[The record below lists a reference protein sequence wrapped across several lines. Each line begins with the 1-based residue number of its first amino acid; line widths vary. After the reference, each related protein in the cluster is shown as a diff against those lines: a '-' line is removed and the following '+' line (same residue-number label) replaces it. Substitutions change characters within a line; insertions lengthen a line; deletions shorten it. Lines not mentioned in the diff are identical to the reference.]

1 MTQVHCIISNK
12 DFVAEGDLA
21 YIEQLYKGSQIK
33 ILDKKWLDVG
43 AVELILD
50 RFPQEYIDDGY
61 LSLQLDIN
69 FIDAE
74 HHNMDKKVL
83 LADMDSTIINVESID
98 ELADYNGFRSEV
110 SMITEKAMQG
120 IIDFDQALVARV
132 NLLKGLSISKAVECF
147 NDRVDLSPGA
157 DILVKTLRRRGV
169 YCVMVSGGF
178 TLLADKIGSLLDFN
192 EVFANKL
199 VTKDGILTGEVDQPV
214 INAKKKL
221 EILEQICFQRGATTQ
236 EAVAV
241 GDGAND
247 VEVIKAAG
255 VGVSYFGKRIVQENA
270 NISIRYSDLKTV
282 LYCLGISKTE
292 FADFC

>member
-98 ELADYNGFRSEV
+98 KLATNGTAHLSTNGDRYCGHTRACV
-110 SMITEKAMQG
+110 HMCAPVRACTSMSG
-120 IIDFDQALVARV
+120 VFFCCRV
-132 NLLKGLSISKAVECF
+132 
-147 NDRVDLSPGA
+147 R
-157 DILVKTLRRRGV
+157 
-169 YCVMVSGGF
+169 
-178 TLLADKIGSLLDFN
+178 
-192 EVFANKL
+192 
-199 VTKDGILTGEVDQPV
+199 
-214 INAKKKL
+214 
-221 EILEQICFQRGATTQ
+221 
-236 EAVAV
+236 
-241 GDGAND
+241 
-247 VEVIKAAG
+247 
-255 VGVSYFGKRIVQENA
+255 
-270 NISIRYSDLKTV
+270 
-282 LYCLGISKTE
+282 
-292 FADFC
+292 